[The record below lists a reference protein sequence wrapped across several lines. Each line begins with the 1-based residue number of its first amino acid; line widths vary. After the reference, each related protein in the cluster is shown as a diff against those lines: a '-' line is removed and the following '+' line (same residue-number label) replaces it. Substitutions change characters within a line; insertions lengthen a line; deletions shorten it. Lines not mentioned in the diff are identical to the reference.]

1 MSSYLSITG
10 GGSGSQPMLFATD
23 ARENRVQRARMGE
36 FLKTCGVVGSG
47 DWVLTTHVAGSFY
60 R

>member
-1 MSSYLSITG
+1 
-10 GGSGSQPMLFATD
+10 MLFATD
-23 ARENRVQRARMGE
+23 ARENRMQRARMGA
-36 FLKTCGVVGSG
+36 FLKTCGVVGPG